1 MVDRPDNSKNNRK
14 NKILY
19 DKTDKPRLD
28 DEEKKLQHK
37 KNIEHKKQKQEI
49 EEDEW
54 EYWKNYYK

>member
-1 MVDRPDNSKNNRK
+1 MVDSPDNSKSNRK

-19 DKTDKPRLD
+19 DKTDKSRFD
-28 DEEKKLQHK
+28 DEDRKVQHK

-54 EYWKNYYK
+54 QYWKNYYK